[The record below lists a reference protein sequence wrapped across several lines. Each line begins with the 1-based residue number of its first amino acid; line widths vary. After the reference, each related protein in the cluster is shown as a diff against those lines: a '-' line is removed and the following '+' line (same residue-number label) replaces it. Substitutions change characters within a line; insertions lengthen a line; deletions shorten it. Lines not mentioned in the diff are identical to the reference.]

1 MSSLSKTDNLAG
13 GGPGAG
19 GLRRSPS
26 ASRALPDPI
35 GSPSHRPLLNVRQPS
50 AGAVI
55 GSSHQHQQPRP
66 HSPPHAP
73 PGASRSRSQS
83 FASGFRPGAGVG
95 GGGLPSFSF
104 TSTSGA
110 GSGPFDDDEEEEL
123 DHGGRPRDDGKGNNV
138 RPFPSVAD
146 LRRR

>member
-1 MSSLSKTDNLAG
+1 MSSLSKTDTLSG
-13 GGPGAG
+13 SLGAG

-35 GSPSHRPLLNVRQPS
+35 GSPSHRPPLNTRQPS
-50 AGAVI
+50 ASAVI
-55 GSSHQHQQPRP
+55 GGGSSYQQRP

-104 TSTSGA
+104 TSTAGA
-110 GSGPFDDDEEEEL
+110 GSGTFDDDEEEEL
-123 DHGGRPRDDGKGNNV
+123 DHRVHSHDEGKGNNV
-138 RPFPSVAD
+138 SSASIRFELSAQ
-146 LRRR
+146 